1 MAITTLYSTNDS
13 MNAAD
18 GKAEPNDFRCAVAL
32 AVSDDADEF
41 CISVINFGSVLN
53 RSAWALLD
61 RAELRLLRDAID
73 AELKATEN

>member
-13 MNAAD
+13 MAQA
-18 GKAEPNDFRCAVAL
+18 GQSEPNAFQCAVAL
-32 AVSDDADEF
+32 AASDDKAEY

-53 RSAWALLD
+53 RSSYAIFDRDELKLLY
-61 RAELRLLRDAID
+61 AAIG